1 MEKIKELLAEYR
13 EVISYLFFGVCT
25 TLVNIVTYFICS
37 TAGVG
42 TAASTILAWVLS
54 VLFAYLTNRYFVF
67 ENRAVSPGGILRE
80 AVSFFSCR
88 LATGILDLLIMVI
101 FVDLLGKNGM
111 LIKILSNI
119 LVIILNYVASK
130 VLIFRTED
138 TSAHGPKENFFEKVP
153 GYFRILFC
161 MYVIFTLFLML
172 TIDTSINTK
181 YIPNVLGI
189 PNFIL
194 IVPALLLFSLF
205 AALEAH
211 MAKKHGQ
218 ARRPISERQFY
229 LMVSVI
235 FAAVFLV
242 QLFIT
247 SHIYFRG
254 GWDVGVLTVEAER
267 IAFNPSSEFSDFSL
281 YYFGSYPNNLTML
294 YTLVIFFKIGGILFP
309 ANPYLVLIA
318 LANLAVCVSV
328 FLSTLCIYKITGSRC
343 VTSIGMGIGVFL
355 IALSPWI
362 QIPYTDAFG
371 MFFPA
376 AAIFCY
382 LHFKNGVQKFSLTS
396 FFCVMGYFYKPTI
409 AILLI
414 ALVILAICA
423 GIASLWKKEFSA
435 RRLGCFVLALAIGAD
450 CSLAIDKAILSQ
462 NHLNFDGNLEKT
474 MAHYLM
480 MGLNTETDG
489 GFSGN
494 DVAFSDSF
502 PDVESRNEANIKETA
517 SRLKEMGGSGYLKHL
532 IKKTLCNYNDGTFGY
547 GREGDFYLHIP
558 EEQNGLDRILRQ
570 FFYHTGQHY
579 HILATAEHILWLVVL
594 IGICFCI
601 LPGKKEQQAENLI
614 ALTLLGVS
622 MFLLLFECRSRYLY
636 LFTPLYL
643 ILATAGM
650 HSAGMMLQDI
660 IGKRQKKS

>member
-37 TAGVG
+37 TAGVS

-119 LVIILNYVASK
+119 LVIILNYAASK
-130 VLIFRTED
+130 ILIFKTED
-138 TSAHGPKENFFEKVP
+138 TSANGPKQNFFEKVP

-161 MYVIFTLFLML
+161 LYIMFALFLML
-172 TIDTSINTK
+172 TVDTSINTK
-181 YIPNVLGI
+181 YVPNMLDM

-205 AALEAH
+205 AALEAR
-211 MAKKHGQ
+211 MAKKRVQ
-218 ARRPISERQFY
+218 ARRPVSERQFY
-229 LMVSVI
+229 LTVSVI

-247 SHIYFRG
+247 SHIYFRS
-254 GWDVGVLTVEAER
+254 GWDVGVLTVEAEQ
-267 IAFNPSSEFSDFSL
+267 IAFNPSSEFSEFSL
-281 YYFGSYPNNLTML
+281 YYFATYPNNLTML
-294 YTLVIFFKIGGILFP
+294 YTLVVFFKIGGVLLP

-328 FLSTLCIYKITGSRC
+328 YLSALSIYKVTGSRC
-343 VTSIGMGIGVFL
+343 VTAVSMGVGIFL

-362 QIPYTDAFG
+362 QVPYTDAFG

-376 AAIFCY
+376 AAVFCL
-382 LHFKNGVQKFSLTS
+382 LHFKNGAVRLALTT

-414 ALVILAICA
+414 ALVILAVCA
-423 GIASLWKKEFSA
+423 GTASLWKKEFSA
-435 RRLGCFVLALAIGAD
+435 KRLACFVLALAVGAG

-462 NHLNFDGNLEKT
+462 HHLELDENLEKT
-474 MAHYLM
+474 MAHYFM

-502 PDVESRNEANIKETA
+502 PDVESRNEANIKEA
-517 SRLKEMGGSGYLKHL
+517 AGRLKEMGGSGYLKHL
-532 IKKTLCNYNDGTFGY
+532 IKKTLCNYNDGTFNY
-547 GREGDFYLHIP
+547 GREGDFYLYVP
-558 EEQNGLDRILRQ
+558 EEQNGLDHILRQ
-570 FFYHTGQHY
+570 FFYNTGRHY
-579 HILATAEHILWLVVL
+579 RILAAAEHILWLVVL
-594 IGICFCI
+594 IGVCFCI
-601 LPGKKEQQAENLI
+601 LPGRKEQQAENLI

-643 ILATAGM
+643 ILAAAGL
-650 HSAGMMLQDI
+650 HRAGAMLQDFTE
-660 IGKRQKKS
+660 KRQKA